1 MRSRTTFFASL
12 AALATTVAGQP
23 LNYGGEATE
32 VRVGVLLTDSQRAAN
47 GFQTNAAPHVWYA
60 LDRDITVKPARWSFV
75 NPGAPSVLSAAAQRR
90 WASFDAGTPGPGSA
104 VSKASA
110 PYWEVELGALDER
123 SLARYDVLSLT
134 VDRKLSFTSGER
146 ERLRRFIDQGG
157 VLWVDLV
164 NTLGVSYD
172 EANPLPF
179 PFAVATSL
187 GDVDGDLL
195 HPLLRSPNALT
206 LSDLNTMGYPLMG
219 RPHFVT
225 TTMPY
230 GIGGGFDKMM
240 RWVANDSRRLQI
252 VAGTDAARGVVS
264 LGKIGQGY
272 LVVTTRGVTLT
283 LNRGRVPGSP
293 GSTSPNQGYRSLVP
307 AVDPA
312 SVAAAKLAVNIVSIV
327 GSSPGPGA
335 GPRKT
340 NSNSVDLGAPLLRRF
355 EAFDGGP
362 LAPGQPP
369 AVASGRIVV
378 TRGNELL
385 CLDARPD
392 RDLDGNG
399 DPDDGLEDT
408 FGSGYDLIWRAVVPG
423 SRLSPPVIVESP
435 DSVVANPSRGNIVST
450 QQVWVANDQSR
461 VFVFDLES
469 AGANQAA
476 LENWPPIAQIQP
488 PANTQVSASGPFAP
502 TVHESIA
509 IVTDTASGG
518 VLGTSGRVWAI
529 DIARAQLLRTQNDFA
544 LLRSPRFGE
553 PSGGATVGYIA
564 IQDSSGGLDRVVYV
578 PTAPNP
584 TASRA
589 AGVVSIWLGARGEV
603 PFRRE
608 LNGPLFTVQT
618 RASLQGLPVLVDPR
632 QYQTAA
638 PFTLDSLGLK
648 VTVVRNN
655 GVPLDLSE
663 MQQLFAD
670 VVETNPGVLQ
680 FTVANSLGLD
690 LTGQETPGDPTDDVS
705 VRLDYTIDWGR
716 AGEGFGQ
723 PQYDNFIRGNLGF
736 PDNSNFARRVIG
748 DLALAPTG
756 NLIALTADPQ
766 QPRGGSVFNL
776 KEDRGP
782 GNFSLVSR
790 FDLYQAFTFTV
801 NSGGA
806 GDSLSVP
813 SAVTDEDTINLLLP
827 FLRGN
832 FTNWG
837 FAGGPTVRG
846 GTVYVS
852 AVADKGIFN
861 NAFQA
866 RTGVLLAFKADPP
879 VVSFEIEGQD
889 SNFSI
894 VQPDIA
900 LSAQV
905 TQPEQFSNLNPGQFT
920 VEPIPGTTRSR
931 VVLPSLMATTRNQ
944 MRDSLNTSA
953 PVIIRRGG
961 QTDVVVEPEAGTD
974 NGRFIAGRANGRW
987 SPLLWYVVFNGY
999 ESYTPP
1005 VVAGETLF
1013 QAGSSVLPYFVR
1025 NGFVPG
1031 EPPVPSGLVW
1041 AMDARI
1047 SPNDEFLALNSVRP
1061 WHQQYR
1067 TFKVQDVNNPR
1078 FEGVRP
1084 ANAIKWPQFRGI
1096 ASGDDFRIRIL
1107 QVATNEPRVINLAA
1121 GDGALAMTGDAGV
1134 YGFTRSDFLVVDSG
1148 RVSRFD
1154 STGNPVWSTDQ
1165 TLQQGSSVASGPAA
1179 EAVGLSEPSRVYPA
1193 GDNGYWIV
1201 DTGNH
1206 RVVRIDAAGR
1216 ETRSVTEFKLDPN
1229 FRPAGLPDQGAA
1241 AGAAAGMNLRLRRPK
1256 DVLVYETVVDGTV
1269 AGANPFSNPR
1279 PLERWLHMVIAD
1291 SGNSRVVE
1299 LVDRF
1304 EIDRNTGRTI
1314 GPVRYDDGSGRLVAA
1329 LGTLYWHTP
1338 EQLSGRDYDYNS
1350 IARASRTINGQLSTV
1365 VALGFGNAELGRGT
1379 LGLDG
1384 GQGQWDNPSGN
1395 SGVVLYDGA
1404 RSVVINQFVRP
1415 AVPAR
1420 SYLGET
1426 APGSN
1431 EFDFLLP
1438 TLDQPERIQKI
1449 TGLRSVTLRYVN
1461 HQNRI
1466 VPAVMIAE
1474 ATGVYEL
1481 VQNLNRPGEWTARWM
1496 LPVEAY
1502 VGMRR
1507 PRESGPYTRGQLRNN
1522 PTSLRPMY
1530 ARRLDSG
1537 DVLVVNGHVGRRFDG
1552 NTFNG
1557 EIVLLDGSFGGDGN
1571 DPGFQIGRPN
1581 LGFNFLSVKYELP
1594 PVQGARD
1601 ILAPVFAQ
1609 RQ

>member
-1 MRSRTTFFASL
+1 MSVFAV
-12 AALATTVAGQP
+12 VAGSAAAQP
-23 LNYGGEATE
+23 LNYAGDTVE

-60 LDRDITVKPARWSFV
+60 LDRDVTVKPARWSFV
-75 NPGAPSVLSAAAQRR
+75 NPGAPSILSAATRQR
-90 WASFDAGTPGPGSA
+90 WASFDAGTPLAGAA
-104 VSKASA
+104 VSKSSA
-110 PYWEVELGALDER
+110 PYWEVELNALDDR
-123 SLARYDVLSLT
+123 SIARYDVLSLT
-134 VDRKLSFTSGER
+134 VDRNLSFTAGER

-164 NTLGVSYD
+164 NTIGLTYD
-172 EANPLPF
+172 EANPLPL
-179 PFAVATSL
+179 PFEVGTSNL
-187 GDVDGDLL
+187 DVDGDFF

-206 LSDLNTMGYPLMG
+206 LSDLNSMGFPLIG

-225 TTMPY
+225 SALPY

-252 VAGTDAARGVVS
+252 VAGTNANNGVVS
-264 LGKIGQGY
+264 VGKVGQGY
-272 LVVTTRGVTLT
+272 LVVTSRGVTLS

-293 GSTSPNQGYRSLVP
+293 GATSPNQGYRSLTPVI
-307 AVDPA
+307 DPG

-327 GSSPGPGA
+327 GTSPGPGA

-340 NSNSVDLGAPLLRRF
+340 NSNGVDLGAPLLRRF
-355 EAFDGGP
+355 EANDGAGG
-362 LAPGQPP
+362 LVQGQPP
-369 AVASGRIVV
+369 AVAAGRIVV
-378 TRGNELL
+378 TRGNEVV
-385 CLDARPD
+385 CFDARPD

-408 FGSGYDLIWRAVVPG
+408 FGSGYDVIWTATVPG
-423 SRLSPPVIVESP
+423 SRISPPVIVESP
-435 DSVVANPSRGNIVST
+435 DSVLPNPARGNIIST
-450 QQVWVANDQSR
+450 QQVWVTNEQSR

-469 AGANQAA
+469 AGAPQGSLA
-476 LENWPPIAQIQP
+476 NWPAIAQIQP
-488 PANTQVSASGPFAP
+488 PPNTQVGSSGPFAP
-502 TVHESIA
+502 TIHESIA
-509 IVTDTASGG
+509 IVTDSASGG

-529 DIARAQLLRTQNDFA
+529 DIARGELLRTQNEFA

-553 PSGGATVGYIA
+553 PSSGATVGYIA
-564 IQDSSGGLDRVVYV
+564 IQDSSGGLDRIVYV

-589 AGVVSIWLGARGEV
+589 AGLVSIWLGVRGEV

-608 LNGPLFTVQT
+608 LNGILFTVQT
-618 RASLQGLPVLVDPR
+618 RASLQGLPLLVDPR
-632 QYQTAA
+632 QYQGAA

-648 VTVVRNN
+648 VTVVRAN
-655 GVPLDLSE
+655 GVPLNLGELS
-663 MQQLFAD
+663 QLFAD

-680 FTVANSLGLD
+680 FTVGNSLGLD
-690 LTGQETPGDPTDDVS
+690 LTGQETPDDPTDDVS
-705 VRLDYTIDWGR
+705 VRIDYTIDWGR

-736 PDNSNFARRVIG
+736 PDNANFARRVIG

-766 QPRGGSVFNL
+766 QPRGGSIFNL
-776 KEDRGP
+776 KEDKGP
-782 GNFSLVSR
+782 GNFSLVNR
-790 FDLYQAFTFTV
+790 FDLYQAFSFNV
-801 NSGGA
+801 NSGGV
-806 GDSLSVP
+806 GDSLNVP
-813 SAVTDEDTINLLLP
+813 ATVTDEDTINLLLP

-846 GTVYVS
+846 GTVFVS

-866 RTGVLLAFKADPP
+866 RTGILMAFKADPP
-879 VVSFEIEGQD
+879 VNSFEIEGQD

-894 VQPDIA
+894 VQPDVA
-900 LSAQV
+900 LSTQIN
-905 TQPEQFSNLNPGQFT
+905 QPEQFSNLNPGQFT
-920 VEPIPGTTRSR
+920 VEPIPGTSRSR
-931 VVLPSLMATTRNQ
+931 VVIPSLMATTRNQ
-944 MRDSLNTSA
+944 IRDSLNTSA
-953 PVIIRRGG
+953 PLIIRRGG
-961 QTDVVVEPEAGTD
+961 QTDVVVEPEAGGD
-974 NGRFIAGRANGRW
+974 NGRFIAGRSNGRW
-987 SPLLWYVVFNGY
+987 SPLLWYVVFNGFQPF
-999 ESYTPP
+999 TPP
-1005 VVAGETLF
+1005 VVTGETLF
-1013 QAGSSVLPYFVR
+1013 QAGSSVLPYFIK
-1025 NGFVPG
+1025 NGFVG
-1031 EPPVPSGLVW
+1031 GPPEPSGLVW
-1041 AMDARI
+1041 GMDAQI

-1061 WHQQYR
+1061 WQQQYR
-1067 TFKVQDVNNPR
+1067 TFKVEDINNPR
-1078 FEGVRP
+1078 FNGVRP

-1096 ASGDDFRIRIL
+1096 ESGDDFRIRIL

-1121 GDGALAMTGDAGV
+1121 GDGTLAMTGDSGI
-1134 YGFTRSDFLVVDSG
+1134 YSFTRSDFLVVDSG
-1148 RVSRFD
+1148 RVARFD
-1154 STGNPVWSTDQ
+1154 PTGNPVWSTDQ
-1165 TLQQGSSVASGPAA
+1165 TLQQGTAVASGPSA
-1179 EAVGLSEPSRVYPA
+1179 EIVGLSEPSRMYPA
-1193 GDNGYWIV
+1193 GDNSFWVV

-1206 RVVRIDAAGR
+1206 RLVRVDASGR
-1216 ETRSVTEFKLDPN
+1216 ETRTVTEFKLDPN
-1229 FRPAGLPDQGAA
+1229 FRPAGLPNQGAA
-1241 AGAAAGMNLRLRRPK
+1241 AGATAGMNLKLRRPK

-1269 AGANPFSNPR
+1269 VGANPFTNPR
-1279 PLERWLHMVIAD
+1279 PRERWLHMVIAD
-1291 SGNSRVVE
+1291 SGNSRVIE
-1299 LVDRF
+1299 LVDRY
-1304 EIDRNTGRTI
+1304 EIDPNTGRTI

-1329 LGTLYWHTP
+1329 LGMLYWHTP

-1350 IARASRTINGQLSTV
+1350 VARASRTVNNVVTTV
-1365 VALGFGNAELGRGT
+1365 VALGFGNAEPGRGT

-1384 GQGQWDNPSGN
+1384 GQGQLDNPSGN

-1404 RSVVINQFVRP
+1404 QSVVINQFVRP

-1438 TLDQPERIQKI
+1438 TLDQPERVQKI

-1461 HQNRI
+1461 YQNRI
-1466 VPAVMIAE
+1466 LPAVMITE

-1481 VQNLNRPGEWTARWM
+1481 VQNLNRPGEWIVRWM
-1496 LPVEAY
+1496 LPVEAF

-1507 PRESGPYTRGQLRNN
+1507 PRDAGPYTRLQLRNN

-1537 DVLVVNGHVGRRFDG
+1537 DVLLVNGFVGRRFDG
-1552 NTFNG
+1552 NPFNG
-1557 EIVLLDGSFGGDGN
+1557 EVVLLEGGFGGDDN